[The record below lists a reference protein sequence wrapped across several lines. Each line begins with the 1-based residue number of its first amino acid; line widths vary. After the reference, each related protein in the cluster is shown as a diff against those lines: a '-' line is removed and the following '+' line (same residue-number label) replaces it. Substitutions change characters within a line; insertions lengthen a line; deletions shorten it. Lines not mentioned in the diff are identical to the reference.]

1 VIGVYLGACKSQ
13 IFSLSDGC
21 THKLTIVSTNYYEA
35 VLLAGAA
42 LVLHLERLEPLNQLL
57 IDRRI
62 GWSGLVGTHVI
73 WSMSVQDDLEC
84 YQTEVQTSVEME
96 LWSWKLYVLA
106 IMVSGLSYRRGRVHG
121 PRASPHPSQMQ
132 VECDALE
139 GEFVLFVFSLATI
152 SPSCVAVNVISSL
165 KLGVALS
172 LRFSHA
178 AC

>member
-1 VIGVYLGACKSQ
+1 
-13 IFSLSDGC
+13 
-21 THKLTIVSTNYYEA
+21 
-35 VLLAGAA
+35 
-42 LVLHLERLEPLNQLL
+42 
-57 IDRRI
+57 
-62 GWSGLVGTHVI
+62 
-73 WSMSVQDDLEC
+73 MSVQDDLEC

-165 KLGVALS
+165 KLGVALC